1 MLTPGY
7 KTSFKRDLKL
17 IKKRGKDIQ
26 KLYDIISDLIHQK
39 PLAKK
44 HVAHSLKGEY
54 SDCRECHIEP
64 DWLLI
69 YLIKDNSITFIRTG
83 THSDLF
89 K

>member
-7 KTSFKRDLKL
+7 KTTFKKDLKL

-26 KLYDIISDLIHQK
+26 KLYEIISDLINQK

-44 HVAHSLKGEY
+44 HVDHPLKGEY
-54 SDCRECHIEP
+54 TDCRECHVEP

-69 YLIKDNSITFIRTG
+69 YLIKGNSITFVRTG